1 MIIIEELRMTPIFLS
16 IETVNGNCSLRW
28 KAEERS
34 RVESKSSVLV
44 GKKMLALRV
53 FIWFRMFG
61 FGLEY

>member
-1 MIIIEELRMTPIFLS
+1 MKEEELRMTPIFLS

-44 GKKMLALRV
+44 GKKNV
-53 FIWFRMFG
+53 SFKG
-61 FGLEY
+61 FYLV

>member
-1 MIIIEELRMTPIFLS
+1 VIIIEELRMTPIFLS

-44 GKKMLALRV
+44 GKKNV
-53 FIWFRMFG
+53 SFKG
-61 FGLEY
+61 FYLV